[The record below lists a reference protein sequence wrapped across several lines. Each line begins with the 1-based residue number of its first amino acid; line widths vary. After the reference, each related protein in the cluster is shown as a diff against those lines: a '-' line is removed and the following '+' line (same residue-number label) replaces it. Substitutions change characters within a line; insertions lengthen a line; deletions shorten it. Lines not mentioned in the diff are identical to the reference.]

1 MQAKEYL
8 DDLLRKSFERNG
20 FDIALAYALASS
32 RTELCDFQCN
42 ASFALAKK
50 LGRKPSD
57 IAREIVFKLPPHETI
72 VSAEFVEPAFVNF
85 KFTNLGLSKFANEI
99 FDDGNFG
106 VKPFENKLNVLM
118 DYGGANVAKELHM
131 GHLRSPIIG
140 ESLKRLFK
148 FFGHNVISDSHL
160 GDWGLQMGLTIAQL
174 HEDGHL
180 DFYFKGKGKKPS
192 ITLEMLNEEY
202 PKASKRKNIDSDFKK
217 KADEYTLSIQ
227 RKKEPFFTIYQ
238 EIRKASVEAIEKN
251 YAVLNS
257 FYDLW
262 YGESNAEPY
271 VERTVQI
278 FKDSGLARMSEGALV
293 VDVAREGEHVPIPK
307 KSDDEPQLY
316 KNPMPPAILKKYN
329 DADVYATTDLATLL
343 MRNES
348 GNFDEIIY
356 ITDNRQSL
364 HFEQVFRCAK
374 LAGIS
379 PNEQKLIH
387 IGFGTMKG
395 ADGKPFKTR
404 SGETIKLEDI
414 INLLKQKANEKLKMN
429 GIFDNDELAIQIGV
443 GAMKYGDLS
452 NECTKD
458 YVFDIDKFTS
468 FEGKT
473 GPYIQYTAVRIKSL
487 LAKSAGFKKYINIE
501 TFEER
506 LVVLSIF
513 KLIDSFELAYNSLSL
528 SPIANGVFVL
538 ASAYSTLYNNVR
550 ILSEKNASRR
560 DSLLTLSKLVY
571 NQIENA
577 LEILAMQVPDKM

>member
-8 DDLLRKSFERNG
+8 DDLLKKSFERNG
-20 FDIALAYALASS
+20 FDIALAFALPSS
-32 RTELCDFQCN
+32 RPELCDFQCN
-42 ASFALAKK
+42 ASFALSKK
-50 LGRKPSD
+50 LGKKPSE
-57 IAREIVFKLPPHETI
+57 IARDIILKLPPHETI

-85 KFTNLGLSKFANEI
+85 RFTNLGLSKFANEI
-99 FDDGNFG
+99 YGDRNFG
-106 VKPFENKLNVLM
+106 VKPCEKKLSVLM

-148 FFGHNVISDSHL
+148 LFGHDVISDSHL

-180 DFYFKGKGKKPS
+180 DFYFKGKGKKPQ

-202 PKASKRKNIDSDFKK
+202 PKASKRKNVDREFKK

-227 RKKEPFFTIYQ
+227 RKKEPFFTIYK
-238 EIRKASVEAIEKN
+238 EIRSASVAAIEKN

-257 FYDLW
+257 YYDLW
-262 YGESNAEPY
+262 YGESTAEPY
-271 VERTVQI
+271 IERTVQI
-278 FKDSGLARMSEGALV
+278 FKDKGLARMSEGALI
-293 VDVAREGEHVPIPK
+293 VDVAREGEHIPIPK

-348 GNFDEIIY
+348 KRYDEIVY
-356 ITDNRQSL
+356 ITDNRQSM

-374 LAGIS
+374 LAEIS
-379 PNEQKLIH
+379 PADQKLVH

-395 ADGKPFKTR
+395 SDGKPFKTR

-414 INLLKQKANEKLKMN
+414 IELLKQKANEKLKMN
-429 GIFDNDELAIQIGV
+429 GIVDNDDLAIQIGV

-487 LAKSAGFKKYINIE
+487 LAKSDGFKKHIVIE
-501 TFEER
+501 TPEER
-506 LVVLSIF
+506 QIVLSIF
-513 KLIDSFELAYNSLSL
+513 KLIDSFEVAYNTLSL
-528 SPIANGVFVL
+528 SPITNAVFVL

-550 ILSEKNASRR
+550 ILTEKDDERR

-571 NQIENA
+571 DQIENA
-577 LEILAMQVPDKM
+577 LDVLAMQIPHKM